1 MSVKSLSEKG
11 SESATGS
18 LDDYNTPQDKALVRK
33 IDLRYDRIC
42 IVVEPVSDR
51 NI

>member
-18 LDDYNTPQDKALVRK
+18 PSDGFNTPEDKALVRK
-33 IDLRYDRIC
+33 IDLQYDNLC
-42 IVVEPVSDR
+42 CNS
-51 NI
+51 NYF